1 MAAPEEVQIGQTIG
15 TYRIVREIGRGGMGV
30 VYEAIHESIGQR
42 AAVKVVSPELSSQ
55 SNFGSRLLNEAR
67 AISMVRHPGLVSIFD
82 FNRLPDG
89 TVFIMMEYLEGES
102 LWQRY
107 LRLRQEGSLGAWLSL
122 SEAVQIARQ
131 IASTLAAVHRK
142 SIVHRDLKPENVMLV
157 DDPDMPL
164 GERAKLLD
172 FGIAKLR
179 SSTPTTEDAVRRTD
193 VGIVLGTPLY
203 MSPEQ
208 FLEEELDGQ
217 SDVYSLGAM
226 IYEMVAR
233 QPPFAGRK
241 WGELALKHL
250 HEPPVPLRQIPVEV
264 PEALDVLVM
273 EMLAKDLHERP
284 IMAQVVDR
292 LDELA
297 EFLRTGSRPAVAETE
312 MFFKLDPEEV
322 SAPSLEDV
330 DVPPSRPAVP
340 SLLDRMPPHLASPAH
355 KAPPGARNEAKTI
368 RWVTLALGLVT
379 GAFLLSVYLLA
390 GRDRPTPAV
399 REPIVVTTP
408 TIVTTTLPSTTTKPP
423 TAPVPATESDEAPPS
438 KSEPG
443 HPRRGLVP
451 RLGRRR

>member
-1 MAAPEEVQIGQTIG
+1 
-15 TYRIVREIGRGGMGV
+15 
-30 VYEAIHESIGQR
+30 
-42 AAVKVVSPELSSQ
+42 
-55 SNFGSRLLNEAR
+55 
-67 AISMVRHPGLVSIFD
+67 
-82 FNRLPDG
+82 
-89 TVFIMMEYLEGES
+89 
-102 LWQRY
+102 
-107 LRLRQEGSLGAWLSL
+107 
-122 SEAVQIARQ
+122 
-131 IASTLAAVHRK
+131 
-142 SIVHRDLKPENVMLV
+142 MLV

-179 SSTPTTEDAVRRTD
+179 SSTPATEEAIRRTD
-193 VGIVLGTPLY
+193 VGIVLGTPVY

-250 HEPPVPLRQIPVEV
+250 HEAPVPLRQIPVEV

-284 IMAQVVDR
+284 VMAQVVDR

-312 MFFKLDPEEV
+312 MFVKLEPEEV
-322 SAPSLEDV
+322 SAPLEEV
-330 DVPPSRPAVP
+330 EGPASRPALP
-340 SLLDRMPPHLASPAH
+340 SLLDRMPPHLATPAH
-355 KAPPGARNEAKTI
+355 PARFSVAKAPTGNEAKTI

-379 GAFLLSVYLLA
+379 GAFLLCVYLLA
-390 GRDRPTPAV
+390 DRHPVTPAPTGGRDDDDLDDDASLHAYEAADFGRRQNRPGP
-399 REPIVVTTP
+399 PIQG
-408 TIVTTTLPSTTTKPP
+408 
-423 TAPVPATESDEAPPS
+423 
-438 KSEPG
+438 KSP
-443 HPRRGLVP
+443 HPRRAVAP
-451 RLGRRR
+451 RFARRQ